1 MPRGGASG
9 RLPGVT
15 DSTAAPPPF
24 EPMPEDWTTALA
36 VVAHPDDMEYG
47 ASAAVARWTDQG
59 KRVAYLLVTAGEAGI
74 DGMAPEEVG
83 PLRADEQQAA
93 CEAVGVT
100 ELEILD
106 HPDGMLVPGLE
117 LRRDIAR
124 TIRQV
129 RPELV
134 VTLNHR
140 ETFGPG
146 RLNMADHQVTGQA
159 TIDAVRDAGNRWVF
173 RDLAEAEGLEPWGGV
188 RWVAVANSPRATHA
202 VDVSDTLDRGIAS
215 LEAHRLYLDGLGPG
229 AMSDPAAFLRDITDA
244 MAPRFGGRPAVTFE
258 LLPM

>member
-1 MPRGGASG
+1 MTDAAA
-9 RLPGVT
+9 LP
-15 DSTAAPPPF
+15 PL
-24 EPMPEDWTTALA
+24 EPMPEDWSSALA

-74 DGMAPEEVG
+74 DGMHPDEVR
-83 PLRADEQQAA
+83 PLRSDEQQAA

-106 HPDGMLVPGLE
+106 HADGVLVEGLD

-124 TIRQV
+124 SIRRV
-129 RPELV
+129 RPDLV
-134 VTLNHR
+134 ITLNHR
-140 ETFGPG
+140 ETFAGG
-146 RLNMADHQVTGQA
+146 GLNMADHKVVGQA

-173 RDLAEAEGLEPWGGV
+173 RDLAEVEGLEPWGGV
-188 RWVAVANSPRATHA
+188 RWVAVANAPEPTHA
-202 VDVSDTLDRGIAS
+202 VDVTDTLDRGIAS

-229 AMSDPAAFLRDITDA
+229 PMSDPGAFLRGIADA
-244 MAPRFGGRPAVTFE
+244 MAPRFGGRPAMTFE
-258 LLPM
+258 LHAM